1 MSTTTTGPRRGQRGA
16 AAAADS
22 RRLVP
27 AARRRQLQWVLAG
40 VVLVSCA
47 GLAFMTISLRLS
59 STVAVLAVNRAVPV
73 GHVLEESDLR
83 VANVST
89 DGGISPIAA
98 NDEASILGRPAAV
111 ALVPGSLL
119 TRGEVGSPAALS
131 PGEVVIGAGL
141 KPGQFP
147 PALAAGDRVAVIDAG
162 SADRASGAVYGGSIP
177 ARVTATVV
185 AVDQPP
191 AASGSDSIISLRLDS
206 VAADTVAR
214 LAAAGRATLLLL
226 PPGGGAG

>member
-1 MSTTTTGPRRGQRGA
+1 MGMSTTTTGPRRGQRGG
-16 AAAADS
+16 AAADS
-22 RRLVP
+22 RRVFS
-27 AARRRQLQWVLAG
+27 AHRRQLQWVLAG

-83 VANVST
+83 VANISS
-89 DGGISPIAA
+89 DGGISPIVAS
-98 NDEASILGRPAAV
+98 DEASILGRPAAV

-119 TRGEVGSPAALS
+119 TRGEVGSPAVLS

-162 SADRASGAVYGGSIP
+162 STDRASGAVYGGSIP

-214 LAAAGRATLLLL
+214 LAAAGRAALLLL
-226 PPGGGAG
+226 PPGGDAG